1 MDEKTKSLVTKILS
15 EHKGPMPG
23 HLFWEKVEAG
33 EFDDIEHQKS
43 EIQKARQSLIT
54 LGLIDNLTGLTTRG
68 AVYQTNPT
76 GHLLMEAIL
85 KTRNASQP
93 TSVFVC

>member
-1 MDEKTKSLVTKILS
+1 MNEKTKSLVMKILS
-15 EHKGPMPG
+15 DHKAPMSG
-23 HLFWEKVEAG
+23 HRFWEKVKAG
-33 EFDDIEHQKS
+33 EFDAIEHQKS
-43 EIQKARQSLIT
+43 KIQKARQSLIT

-76 GHLLMEAIL
+76 GHSLMKAIL
-85 KTRNASQP
+85 KTRNASQS